1 MKIVSNT
8 GPIIGLAKIDQLF
21 LLKNLASEVL
31 IPPMVYREL
40 LGKVGI
46 ESDRIDRALNEL
58 LHVTELDPLDPATE
72 GAISGLSEGE
82 KQAIGLASTIRGDV
96 LLLLDDR
103 AGRKVSEQLNIPT
116 VGLVGLLLLGK
127 EKGILQNIGSLVDE
141 LRTHGYWLSDEV
153 TEVAKRLAGEK

>member
-8 GPIIGLAKIDQLF
+8 GPIIGLAEVDQLF

-58 LHVTELDPLDPATE
+58 LHVTELDPLEPATE
-72 GAISGLSEGE
+72 VATSGLREGE
-82 KQAIGLASTIRGDV
+82 KQPIGLASTVKGDI
-96 LLLLDDR
+96 LLSLDDR
-103 AGRKVSEQLNIPT
+103 AGRKVSEQLNIRT
-116 VGLVGLLLLGK
+116 LDLIGLLLLGK
-127 EKGILQNIGSLVDE
+127 ERRYPERLG
-141 LRTHGYWLSDEV
+141 
-153 TEVAKRLAGEK
+153 VAET